1 LQQPGRHVAV
11 QHHFAHVAAC
21 MAENELAPPA
31 LGVSWDGTGYGD
43 DGTIWGGEFLLVR
56 QNGSFKRVAHLRPF
70 RLPGGERAVKEPRR
84 AALGLLHEMTGE
96 NLWEHSEWLRA
107 FTENERR
114 VLRQM
119 LAKNL
124 NAPIT
129 TSAGR
134 LFDAVAAFIGL
145 RARTSFEGQAAMAL
159 EFAADPAV
167 RATYPFELSA
177 ADPMVVD
184 WAPTIRALLGDLEN
198 GLSPKIISA
207 KFHNALVEMIVA
219 VAQKFDEPKIILSGG
234 CFQNRLLTERAIERL
249 REENFRPYWHQRV
262 PPNDG
267 GVSLGQ
273 VAVASWSSP

>member
-1 LQQPGRHVAV
+1 V

-21 MAENELAPPA
+21 MAENELTPPA
-31 LGVSWDGTGYGD
+31 LGVSWDGTGYGN

-96 NLWEHSEWLRA
+96 VLWEHSEWLST
-107 FTENERR
+107 FTENERQ

-134 LFDAVAAFIGL
+134 LFDAVAALIGL
-145 RARTSFEGQAAMAL
+145 RARSSFEGQAAMAL
-159 EFAADPAV
+159 EFAADSAV

-184 WAPTIRALLGDLEN
+184 WAPTIRALLADLEN
-198 GLSPKIISA
+198 SLSPKIISA

-267 GVSLGQ
+267 GISLGQ
-273 VAVASWSSP
+273 IAVASWSTP